1 MDIIRI
7 ILVITGIL
15 AALIIG
21 YWLLGVIYTFFWLL
35 VYAGIIGLIG
45 YGGYKLFFA
54 GEKAEKR
61 LEEKTPVAIAEMKDA
76 GRVLQEY
83 KDKYLPK

>member
-1 MDIIRI
+1 MIAI
-7 ILVITGIL
+7 GIL
-15 AALIIG
+15 AVLVIG
-21 YWLLGVIYTFFWLL
+21 YWLLGVIYTLFWLL

-54 GEKAEKR
+54 GEKAEKQ
-61 LEEKTPVAIAEMKDA
+61 LEEKTSVSIAEMRDA
-76 GRVLQEY
+76 DRALKEY